1 MKNQLPKSERK
12 YRSKIIAEEHLD
24 KYWQGVLD
32 EYMGR
37 RVTKFLGITYKK
49 CYFDKTSILTA
60 VRAEQQ
66 SLRIGRWLDM
76 LSTSQFWKQNGITL
90 GQRKGISSTVTIVDD
105 EHNTRVVDFNP
116 RRLGD
121 VEYGSEELPCF
132 SLTIN
137 SPVNLEIK

>member
-24 KYWQGVLD
+24 KYWQRVLD

-37 RVTKFLGITYKK
+37 RATKFLGITYKK

-76 LSTSQFWKQNGITL
+76 LSASEVVSKIADAYVKMGNVYPLFI
-90 GQRKGISSTVTIVDD
+90 D
-105 EHNTRVVDFNP
+105 EV
-116 RRLGD
+116 
-121 VEYGSEELPCF
+121 
-132 SLTIN
+132 
-137 SPVNLEIK
+137 

>member
-49 CYFDKTSILTA
+49 CYFDKNLKNKIFPTQNWIAMTKWA
-60 VRAEQQ
+60 FQ
-66 SLRIGRWLDM
+66 SLSVAIKNTDGSVRSTHDVLSEIADKYVEMGNVYPLFIDEARGDM
-76 LSTSQFWKQNGITL
+76 
-90 GQRKGISSTVTIVDD
+90 
-105 EHNTRVVDFNP
+105 
-116 RRLGD
+116 
-121 VEYGSEELPCF
+121 VEK
-132 SLTIN
+132 I
-137 SPVNLEIK
+137 